1 MRHVFNKDPGGGV
14 GGGRERKP
22 SVSVSLIWNKGKSG

>member
-1 MRHVFNKDPGGGV
+1 MRHVFNKDPGGV

>member
-1 MRHVFNKDPGGGV
+1 MRHVFNKDPEGV
-14 GGGRERKP
+14 GGGGRERKS